1 MPRLIILRGNSGS
14 GKSTIAKRLQKEL
27 GDTTMLIPQDV
38 VRREMLQT
46 KDTPDNPS
54 IQLIRELARYGH
66 RIGYDVI
73 IEGILARKRYETIFQ
88 ELMNTFEHT
97 HTYYFDIPFDETLRR
112 HNLKPNS
119 HEFGETEMRRWWLD
133 DDQLGDK
140 DEKIITDTLNEDE
153 IVRSILVDLNYQRL

>member
-46 KDTPDNPS
+46 KDTPGNPS

-88 ELMNTFEHT
+88 ELMNTFEYT

-112 HNLKPNS
+112 HKLKPNS

-133 DDQLGDK
+133 DDQLGTK
-140 DEKIITDTLNEDE
+140 DEKIITDTLSEDE
-153 IVRSILVDLNYQRL
+153 VVHSILVDLNY

>member
-14 GKSTIAKRLQKEL
+14 GKSTVAKRLQKEL

-46 KDTPDNPS
+46 KDTPGNPS

-88 ELMNTFEHT
+88 ELMNTFEYT

-112 HNLKPNS
+112 HKLKPNS

-133 DDQLGDK
+133 DDQLGTK
-140 DEKIITDTLNEDE
+140 DEKIITDTLSEDE
-153 IVRSILVDLNYQRL
+153 VVHSILVDLNY